1 MTEHTTYYRLTEPHQ
16 KVCRMGIAHTFQNQG
31 LWHVDHLDHS
41 KKVGIVEINDGK
53 SADQKMKS

>member
-1 MTEHTTYYRLTEPHQ
+1 
-16 KVCRMGIAHTFQNQG
+16 MGIAHTFQNQG